1 MRNLTSVKKTS
12 IAAVA
17 VLSAASVGATSMT
30 MSGKTQENAQEGVVV
45 VEGRYFCNVKAL
57 NIEERK
63 RHEELTRKLLA
74 KRREVIETDKG
85 YEFQYTPEDV
95 SVAEVA
101 EWVAAESKCCPF
113 FDFHIDL
120 EQQGRLVCLRLT
132 GGANIKTFIRSEFG
146 LKEKG

>member
-1 MRNLTSVKKTS
+1 MRNRTSGKKAG

-17 VLSAASVGATSMT
+17 VLSVAGVGATSMT
-30 MSGKTQENAQEGVVV
+30 MSGETQDNARGGVVV
-45 VEGRYFCNVKAL
+45 VDGKYFCNVKAL
-57 NIEERK
+57 NVEERK
-63 RHEELTRKLLA
+63 RHEEQTRKLLA
-74 KRREVIETDKG
+74 KHREVIETEKG

-101 EWVAAESKCCPF
+101 EWVVAESKCCPF

-132 GGANIKTFIRSEFG
+132 GGVNIKTFIRSEFG
-146 LKEKG
+146 LK

>member
-1 MRNLTSVKKTS
+1 MRNRTSGKKAG
-12 IAAVA
+12 IGAVV
-17 VLSAASVGATSMT
+17 VLSVASVGAASIT
-30 MSGKTQENAQEGVVV
+30 MSGKTQENGQGGVVV
-45 VEGRYFCNVKAL
+45 VDAKYFCNVKAL

-74 KRREVIETDKG
+74 KHREVIETEKG
-85 YEFQYTPEDV
+85 YEFQYTPADV

-146 LKEKG
+146 LKEKL